1 MIWEDPIVKETR
13 ERRREYAAPFQHDV
27 DAIFEDIR
35 SRQGREGRRVVIRE
49 PRCLESKPMCVA
61 EEPGGRYKTKSE
73 D

>member
-35 SRQGREGRRVVIRE
+35 SRQGREGRRIVVRE
-49 PRCLESKPMCVA
+49 PRCSDPKTMCAA
-61 EEPGGRYKTKSE
+61 EEPAEYKTKPNP
-73 D
+73 